1 MFDNFGKL
9 SVILP
14 AYNEE
19 ENIYLNALTTSNS
32 IGLFLPRYEIIVVN
46 DGSIDQT
53 LNEAN
58 RAAKEDGH
66 ITVIDS
72 QPNKGKGHVL
82 CAGTEAANG
91 EYVAFCDS
99 DLDLHPK
106 QLEKFIQIMIDKD
119 ADIVIG
125 SKMHPES
132 DVEYPWHRKV
142 ISWGYYFVLRILFR
156 LKVKDTQTGLKLF
169 KADAI
174 KPVMEKILVKRFA
187 YDIEVLAILNRRG
200 YKIES
205 APIQLVY
212 QRGRF
217 GSRIHLKDIFN
228 VAKDTMAIFYRL
240 YILRYYDEKE

>member
-1 MFDNFGKL
+1 MFENFGKL
-9 SVILP
+9 SIILP
-14 AYNEE
+14 AYNEVDK
-19 ENIYLNALTTSNS
+19 IYDNVLETSQTIAS
-32 IGLFLPRYEIIVVN
+32 FVSDYEVIVVN
-46 DGSIDQT
+46 DGSMDQT
-53 LNEAN
+53 LSEAR
-58 RAAKEDGH
+58 RAEQQDEH
-66 ITVIDS
+66 IIVIDS

-82 CAGTEAANG
+82 CTGTKAAKG
-91 EYVAFCDS
+91 EYIAFCDS
-99 DLDLHPK
+99 DLDLHPI
-106 QLEKFIQIMIDKD
+106 QLNKFIQIMIDNN

-169 KADAI
+169 KAEAI
-174 KPVMEKILVKRFA
+174 KPVMQKILVKRFA

-212 QRGRF
+212 QRGRY
-217 GSRIHLKDIFN
+217 GSRIRLKDVFN

-240 YILRYYDEKE
+240 YILKYYDKPE

>member
-14 AYNEE
+14 AYNEA
-19 ENIYLNALTTSNS
+19 ENIYLNALTTSHS
-32 IGLFLPRYEIIVVN
+32 IGVFLPQYEIIIVN

-58 RAAKEDGH
+58 RAAKEDRH
-66 ITVIDS
+66 IIVIDS

-82 CAGTEAANG
+82 CTGTEAANG

-106 QLEKFIQIMIDKD
+106 QLEKFIRILKETN
-119 ADIVIG
+119 ADVVIG
-125 SKMHPES
+125 SKLHPES
-132 DVEYPWHRKV
+132 KVEYPWHRKI
-142 ISWGYYFVLRILFR
+142 ISWGYYFTLLIVFH

-169 KADAI
+169 RADAI
-174 KPVMEKILVKRFA
+174 KPVMNKILVKRFA
-187 YDIEVLAILNRRG
+187 YDIEVLAVLNRRG
-200 YKIES
+200 FKIES
-205 APIQLVY
+205 APIELVY
-212 QRGRF
+212 QRGRY
-217 GSRIHLKDIFN
+217 GSRIRLSDIFN

-240 YILRYYDEKE
+240 YILKYYDK